1 MASKSWGGRRYM
13 PYAFTEQGV
22 AMLSTVLNSERAIRV
37 NIEIMRAFV
46 RMRGLVI
53 TYRELAEK
61 MGKLEQR
68 YDSQFRVVFDA
79 IRELILNRRPPSE
92 IYSAAQNG
100 GTVLLRETALTKAR
114 TGVTTVTEIN
124 RVTFAE

>member
-1 MASKSWGGRRYM
+1 VPAELKEWGLDPERDAGQTFFEAVGCDECQGSGFRGR
-13 PYAFTEQGV
+13 
-22 AMLSTVLNSERAIRV
+22 SAI
-37 NIEIMRAFV
+37 A
-46 RMRGLVI
+46 
-53 TYRELAEK
+53 EL
-61 MGKLEQR
+61 LELT
-68 YDSQFRVVFDA
+68 DPV
-79 IRELILNRRPPSE
+79 RELILNRRPPSE